1 MNKKPLLLT
10 GIAVV
15 AAATLT
21 ATKGL
26 RSDSQAG
33 SVMPEFEVKRGDLV
47 IDVLEGGNIHA
58 LESLE
63 IKNQVKI
70 SAGTKI
76 LEIIEEGYEVT
87 EEDVENRKVLARL
100 DPSGIEE
107 MIVDHDVEFQQTEA
121 AYAQSKQNLEIEES
135 ESLSEVKL
143 TRQVLRFALLD
154 FQKFVGEKAAREVL
168 QSLSLP
174 YDTDTIDIYEQDATA
189 QIIES
194 FDAQRLLTEAGAD
207 GQDPTDDSPFTGQT
221 KESRASEVDF
231 GILLETDRLGEGEA
245 EQTIRRLKDEAL
257 VAETE
262 LAVKR
267 EQVEGARRL
276 HAREFLTKQK
286 LDEELVGLEKA
297 ELTLQT
303 RETEL
308 GLFRDYEFPKE
319 AEKMLSNFEEA
330 LLELIREK
338 REAIATVARAEA
350 TYRSAKRRYELELK
364 QREDLQVQLESCTI
378 FAEKPGLVAYG
389 GTNNNYYTTRYY
401 EAISE
406 GATLKLGQPI
416 ITIPDMT
423 ALGVDVDIHESHIK
437 KVELGQ
443 RAIITADAE
452 ADTSLEG
459 HVSKVAVLPDS
470 NASRYNPSLKVYPST
485 IKIDGAQDFLKPGM
499 TAKVKIIIDELSNVL
514 YVPVQSVFLDEDR
527 QFVFVREGGG
537 HRRQEVVV
545 GNYNDEFIQIREGL
559 REGDQVALR
568 APDGYDP
575 LQDGNEIAPVSKM
588 AGTKAGKSGEGV

>member
-1 MNKKPLLLT
+1 MSKQPML
-10 GIAVV
+10 IAGV
-15 AAATLT
+15 AIIATAAVI
-21 ATKGL
+21 ATRGL
-26 RSDSQAG
+26 RQESPGESDLP
-33 SVMPEFEVKRGDLV
+33 VFEVKRGDLV

-70 SAGTKI
+70 TAGTKI
-76 LEIIEEGYEVT
+76 LDIIEEGYEVT
-87 EEDVENRKVLARL
+87 SEDVENRKVLVRL

-121 AYAQSKQNLEIEES
+121 SYAQAKQNLEIEES

-174 YDTDTIDIYEQDATA
+174 YDTDSIDSYEQESTT
-189 QIIES
+189 QIIQS
-194 FDAQRLLTEAGAD
+194 FDAQRLLAEGGDAGE
-207 GQDPTDDSPFTGQT
+207 DPTDDSPFTAQT

-231 GILLETDRLGEGEA
+231 GILLESDRLGEGEA

-257 VAETE
+257 VAKTE
-262 LAVKR
+262 LAVKT
-267 EQVEGARRL
+267 EQVEGAKRL
-276 HAREFLTKQK
+276 HEKEFMTKQK

-308 GLFRDYEFPKE
+308 ELFRDYEFPKD

-364 QREDLQVQLESCTI
+364 KREDLQVQLESCTI
-378 FAEKPGLVAYG
+378 YAEKPGLVAYG
-389 GTNNNYYTTRYY
+389 GTDNNYYTTRYY

-416 ITIPDMT
+416 ITIPDMS
-423 ALGVDVDIHESHIK
+423 ALGVDIDIHESHIK

-443 RAIITADAE
+443 RAVITADAE
-452 ADTSLEG
+452 ADASLDG

-485 IKIDGAQDFLKPGM
+485 IKIDGTHDFLKPGM
-499 TAKVKIIIDELSNVL
+499 TAKVKIIIDELNDVL
-514 YVPVQSVFLDEDR
+514 YIPVQSVFIEGDR
-527 QFVFVREGGG
+527 QFVFVRDGRG
-537 HRRQEVVV
+537 HRRQEVEV
-545 GNYNDEFIQIREGL
+545 GNYNDEFIQIRGGL
-559 REGDQVALR
+559 AEGDYVALR
-568 APDGYDP
+568 APDDYDP
-575 LQDGNEIAPVSKM
+575 LQDGNDIAPVSKV
-588 AGTKAGKSGEGV
+588 AGTESVDPDKGV